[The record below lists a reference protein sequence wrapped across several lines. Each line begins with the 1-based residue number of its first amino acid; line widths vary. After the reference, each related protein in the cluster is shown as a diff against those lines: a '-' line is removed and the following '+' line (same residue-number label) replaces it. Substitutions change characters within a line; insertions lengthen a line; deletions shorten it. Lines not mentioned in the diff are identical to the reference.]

1 MKNTIS
7 KLLLSFLIGLPF
19 SLAFVFLFM
28 RFASRPAI
36 DQVLLILFS
45 TASFACLVFFV
56 LGMDRSTIGSFRLP
70 GFDRR
75 ALISFFLE
83 NWPGLALAL
92 AFFIVYMHLG
102 LRLNH
107 PRIDTVDNF
116 LDADNSS
123 WMQRIAAPDGWQLE
137 MRGPH
142 PFAYFIFRPPG
153 LFLNLFTGSSAL
165 SAILLNAAAGGLAVF
180 LAWVFVKGQTQNRIY
195 ALMMA
200 SLLGLSTAHIFFGSV
215 VETYIFSAA
224 ALIGFFVLLQTR
236 LDRPGL
242 LVMTALLTFGITLTN
257 FVQTF
262 IGFVVK
268 RPGIKEGVRFAAL
281 VMSIAVV
288 LSLFHTCLY
297 PDGQLFFLPSDA
309 QAEAGFSISVFS
321 DPAWRAGGRVVLLL
335 RTMTLYTVI
344 APQPFVF
351 GEDVGGTFPR
361 FNFFKIVPGTYSYS
375 SYDGLG
381 NMLVIT
387 WAVVLLVSGLL
398 FLMDLLRTRKVD
410 LRFALVLCLAFNFA
424 LHLGYG
430 YEPFLYSPDWAYALI
445 FFVALSLAPLAQNRI
460 FQAGFLVFLILLACN
475 QFQFFDLIFRTIA
488 PFITR
493 LS

>member
-7 KLLLSFLIGLPF
+7 KLLLSFLIGLPG
-19 SLAFVFLFM
+19 SLVFVFLFM
-28 RFASRPAI
+28 DFASRPAI

-45 TASFACLVFFV
+45 ATSFSCLVFFM
-56 LGMDRSTIGSFRLP
+56 LSLERPTLGSFRMP

-75 ALISFFLE
+75 WLISFFLE
-83 NWPGLALAL
+83 NWPGLALAF
-92 AFFIVYMHLG
+92 AFFIIYLYLG
-102 LRLNH
+102 LKLNH

-123 WMQRIAAPDGWQLE
+123 WMQRIAAPQGWQLE
-137 MRGPH
+137 MRSPH
-142 PFAYFIFRPPG
+142 PFAYFILRPPG
-153 LFLNLFTGSSAL
+153 LVLNLFTDSPAL
-165 SAILLNAAAGGLAVF
+165 SAILLNTTAGGLSVF
-180 LAWVFVKGQTQNRIY
+180 LAWVFIKDQTQNRVY
-195 ALMMA
+195 ALMVG
-200 SLLGLSTAHIFFGSV
+200 SLLGLGTAHIFFGSV

-224 ALIGFFVLLQTR
+224 ALIGFFVLLQTHR
-236 LDRPGL
+236 DRPGL
-242 LVMTALLTFGITLTN
+242 LVMTAVLTFGITLTN

-262 IGFVVK
+262 MGFFVK
-268 RPGIKEGVRFAAL
+268 RPRIGEVVRFAAL
-281 VMSIAVV
+281 VISIAVV
-288 LSLFHTCLY
+288 LSLFHASLY
-297 PDGQLFFLPSDA
+297 PDSQLFFLPSEA
-309 QAEAGFSISVFS
+309 QAEAGFGISVFS

-351 GEDVGGTFPR
+351 GEEVGGTFPR

-381 NMLVIT
+381 NILVIV
-387 WAVVLLVSGLL
+387 WAGVLFVSGLL
-398 FLMDLLRTRKVD
+398 FLRDLLRTRKAD
-410 LRFALVLCLAFNFA
+410 LRLAFVLCLAFNFA
-424 LHLGYG
+424 LHLSYG

-445 FFVALSLAPLAQNRI
+445 FFVALSLAPLARNRI
-460 FQAGFLVFLILLACN
+460 FQTGFLVFLTLLACN